1 MTIECNLIIEHD
13 LAIKYDLV
21 VKHGLSIKY
30 DFVVDLTNS
39 KPERLSAYSPG
50 EHPGSKCPLYST
62 PCKGKRLMFK
72 DFALTGRNVSHIYV
86 PGVLPR
92 A

>member
-30 DFVVDLTNS
+30 DFVVDLINS
-39 KPERLSAYSPG
+39 KPERLLSF
-50 EHPGSKCPLYST
+50 
-62 PCKGKRLMFK
+62 R
-72 DFALTGRNVSHIYV
+72 
-86 PGVLPR
+86 PGVTPR
-92 A
+92 V

>member
-39 KPERLSAYSPG
+39 KPERLSAYSLG
-50 EHPGSKCPLYST
+50 
-62 PCKGKRLMFK
+62 
-72 DFALTGRNVSHIYV
+72 
-86 PGVLPR
+86 
-92 A
+92 

>member
-1 MTIECNLIIEHD
+1 MIECNLIIEHD

-50 EHPGSKCPLYST
+50 CYPGLRD
-62 PCKGKRLMFK
+62 KRLS
-72 DFALTGRNVSHIYV
+72 ALG
-86 PGVLPR
+86 
-92 A
+92 

>member
-1 MTIECNLIIEHD
+1 MSNKEGLTIECNLIIEHD

-50 EHPGSKCPLYST
+50 
-62 PCKGKRLMFK
+62 
-72 DFALTGRNVSHIYV
+72 
-86 PGVLPR
+86 
-92 A
+92 